1 MPSIAPAGRAVVVG
15 VEPAPRASAIVLR
28 VERAPG
34 WRAIVVGVG
43 RAPGL
48 RAIVGVGQALGGR
61 ASCPPGVPTGAQRW
75 GFICLAALLAVV
87 GCQPD
92 TKEAESP
99 AEVEEPLAVVT
110 EEGPVKATVTLSP
123 PTPRLGDSLVLT
135 LTVAAEAG
143 VVVEMPA
150 FGEALGRFA
159 IVDFTPR
166 EEVASDG
173 ASMASQRYTL
183 EAPLSGRHRI
193 PRLRIEYRDER
204 ASASEAQTRELLT
217 DELSFIIESV
227 LPEGT
232 VADTLL
238 PMRAPLEDR
247 PARVA
252 YWGASVAIGLAGF
265 AALAIWLWRRRR
277 ALETLHERE
286 TAFERAMQRLER
298 LELQGVPDDAAAGPW
313 YVELSDIV
321 RRYIEERLAV
331 RAPELTTEE
340 FLREAGRNEEF
351 SQGHR
356 DLLADFLERCDRVK
370 FAAHRPGAEESRRAL
385 EAARRF
391 LGETRDAVAV
401 ASFDQAVPA

>member
-1 MPSIAPAGRAVVVG
+1 M
-15 VEPAPRASAIVLR
+15 
-28 VERAPG
+28 
-34 WRAIVVGVG
+34 
-43 RAPGL
+43 
-48 RAIVGVGQALGGR
+48 
-61 ASCPPGVPTGAQRW
+61 
-75 GFICLAALLAVV
+75 
-87 GCQPD
+87 
-92 TKEAESP
+92 
-99 AEVEEPLAVVT
+99 VT

-123 PTPRLGDSLVLT
+123 PMPRLGDSLVLT

-159 IVDFTPR
+159 ILDFTPR
-166 EEVASDG
+166 EEVASAG
-173 ASMASQRYTL
+173 ASTASQRYTL

-204 ASASEAQTRELLT
+204 GGAAEAQTRELLT
-217 DELSFIIESV
+217 DELPFIIESV
-227 LPEGT
+227 LPDGT

-247 PARVA
+247 AASVA
-252 YWGASVAIGLAGF
+252 YWGAGAAIGLAGL
-265 AALAIWLWRRRR
+265 AALAIWLLRRRR
-277 ALETLHERE
+277 VMATLRERE

-385 EAARRF
+385 DAARRF
-391 LGETRDAVAV
+391 LGETRDAAEAAPVE
-401 ASFDQAVPA
+401 QAVPA

>member
-1 MPSIAPAGRAVVVG
+1 M
-15 VEPAPRASAIVLR
+15 
-28 VERAPG
+28 
-34 WRAIVVGVG
+34 
-43 RAPGL
+43 
-48 RAIVGVGQALGGR
+48 
-61 ASCPPGVPTGAQRW
+61 
-75 GFICLAALLAVV
+75 
-87 GCQPD
+87 
-92 TKEAESP
+92 
-99 AEVEEPLAVVT
+99 T
-110 EEGPVKATVTLSP
+110 EEGPIKATVSLSP
-123 PTPRLGDSLVLT
+123 PAPRLGDSIILT
-135 LTVAAEAG
+135 LTVLAEAG

-159 IVDFTPR
+159 ILDFTPR
-166 EEVASDG
+166 EEVADSG
-173 ASMASQRYTL
+173 GSAATQRYTL

-204 ASASEAQTRELLT
+204 TGIAEAETRELLT
-217 DELSFIIESV
+217 EELPFTVESV

-238 PMRAPLEDR
+238 PMRTPLEER
-247 PARVA
+247 AGRIA
-252 YWGASVAIGLAGF
+252 HWGAGAVLAL
-265 AALAIWLWRRRR
+265 AALAAVAIWLWRRRR
-277 ALETLHERE
+277 TLDALRERE

-340 FLREAGRNEEF
+340 FLREAGQSEEF

-385 EAARRF
+385 DAARRF
-391 LGETRDAVAV
+391 LAETRDAVEAPATEQAV
-401 ASFDQAVPA
+401 AA

>member
-1 MPSIAPAGRAVVVG
+1 MA
-15 VEPAPRASAIVLR
+15 AS
-28 VERAPG
+28 
-34 WRAIVVGVG
+34 
-43 RAPGL
+43 
-48 RAIVGVGQALGGR
+48 
-61 ASCPPGVPTGAQRW
+61 
-75 GFICLAALLAVV
+75 
-87 GCQPD
+87 GCQQDESEGDSPS
-92 TKEAESP
+92 AEL
-99 AEVEEPLAVVT
+99 EEPLAVVT

-123 PTPRLGDSLVLT
+123 PMPRLGDSLVLT

-159 IVDFTPR
+159 ILDFTPR

-173 ASMASQRYTL
+173 TSTASQRYTL
-183 EAPLSGRHRI
+183 EAPLSGRQRI

-204 ASASEAQTRELLT
+204 GGATEAQTREILT
-217 DELSFIIESV
+217 DELPFIIESV
-227 LPEGT
+227 LPDGA

-247 PARVA
+247 PASVA
-252 YWGASVAIGLAGF
+252 YWGTGAAIGLGVLAT
-265 AALAIWLWRRRR
+265 LAIWLWRRRR
-277 ALETLHERE
+277 IMETLRERE

-340 FLREAGRNEEF
+340 FLREARRNAEF

-356 DLLADFLERCDRVK
+356 DLLADFLERCDQVK

-385 EAARRF
+385 DAARRF
-391 LGETRDAVAV
+391 LGETRDAVEATPV
-401 ASFDQAVPA
+401 EQAVPA

>member
-1 MPSIAPAGRAVVVG
+1 MRALRRV
-15 VEPAPRASAIVLR
+15 SA
-28 VERAPG
+28 A
-34 WRAIVVGVG
+34 
-43 RAPGL
+43 
-48 RAIVGVGQALGGR
+48 
-61 ASCPPGVPTGAQRW
+61 T
-75 GFICLAALLAVV
+75 CLATLLVAS

-92 TKEAESP
+92 ESGDDPAVAEQ
-99 AEVEEPLAVVT
+99 ENPLAVVT

-123 PTPRLGDSLVLT
+123 ATPRLGDSLLLT
-135 LTVAAEAG
+135 LTVTAEAS

-159 IVDFTPR
+159 IIDFTPR
-166 EEVASDG
+166 EEVAGNG
-173 ASMASQRYTL
+173 ASTARQRYTL

-204 ASASEAQTRELLT
+204 GGPREARTRELLT
-217 DELSFIIESV
+217 EELPFVIESV
-227 LPEGT
+227 LPDGT
-232 VADTLL
+232 VAEALL
-238 PMRAPLEDR
+238 PMRAPLEER
-247 PARVA
+247 ATRVA
-252 YWGASVAIGLAGF
+252 YWGTGTAIALALL
-265 AALAIWLWRRRR
+265 AAVAIWLWRRRR
-277 ALETLHERE
+277 AMVTLRERE

-391 LGETRDAVAV
+391 LGETRDAVQPAP
-401 ASFDQAVPA
+401 FEQAVPA

>member
-1 MPSIAPAGRAVVVG
+1 MSAGGNVSDEPWGNGPLEGRHSAFPGVRQRACFVACRCRTRLSARREGRMPS
-15 VEPAPRASAIVLR
+15 L
-28 VERAPG
+28 
-34 WRAIVVGVG
+34 
-43 RAPGL
+43 
-48 RAIVGVGQALGGR
+48 
-61 ASCPPGVPTGAQRW
+61 QRPVA
-75 GFICLAALLAVV
+75 FECLLALLMVF

-92 TKEAESP
+92 EAAVDSP
-99 AEVEEPLAVVT
+99 ADVEDPLAVVT
-110 EEGPVKATVTLSP
+110 EEGPVKATVSLSP
-123 PTPRLGDSLVLT
+123 PAPRLGDSLVLT
-135 LTVAAEAG
+135 LTVVATAD

-150 FGEALGRFA
+150 FGDALGRFA
-159 IVDFTPR
+159 ILDFMPS
-166 EEVASDG
+166 EEAASG
-173 ASMASQRYTL
+173 GETTATQRYTL

-193 PRLRIEYRDER
+193 PRLRIEYRDQR
-204 ASASEAQTRELLT
+204 AGITDAQTRELLT
-217 DELSFIIESV
+217 EELPFTIESV
-227 LPEGT
+227 LPEGM

-238 PMRAPLEDR
+238 PMRARLEER
-247 PARVA
+247 AASVA
-252 YWGASVAIGLAGF
+252 YWSAGAALGLAAL
-265 AALAIWLWRRRR
+265 AAVAIWLWQRRR
-277 ALETLHERE
+277 TLQAERQRE

-385 EAARRF
+385 DAARRF
-391 LGETRDAVAV
+391 LAETRDAVEASIAEQRV
-401 ASFDQAVPA
+401 AA